1 MLVHIFGAAGLRCCA
16 TFAVKCVARDN
27 KEIYSRAASESILQ
41 SFYADDLLK
50 LVITA
55 KEAVNVAEEITD
67 VMRRAR
73 FRLTKFISNNKNVMN
88 SIPAAEISNH
98 FKQHRSITT

>member
-1 MLVHIFGAAGLRCCA
+1 MLVHIFGAAGSRCCA